1 MRHYLRLLLAF
12 VCLYSISS
20 FRLYAQA
27 SHRGDSLMREAIE
40 TYPEF
45 NSEQKDLVL
54 SVLDSLPG
62 LKLPH
67 RIYGELELLEAKPDM
82 LLLRTSSLST
92 WSLKLLP
99 QSEGKRLYCVIET
112 LDEPTKD
119 SYMSLYSS
127 SWQALNRPEA
137 LPRVELKDFI
147 KGHSDR
153 ERLERLLS
161 PLYTSYQYIDSD
173 SLQVKVELP
182 ILLNDDTREEDKRL
196 IEGLPKLR
204 YRWNKSRWVVL

>member
-1 MRHYLRLLLAF
+1 
-12 VCLYSISS
+12 
-20 FRLYAQA
+20 
-27 SHRGDSLMREAIE
+27 MREAIE

-54 SVLDSLPG
+54 SVLDSLPS

-67 RIYGELELLEAKPDM
+67 RIYGELELLDVKTDM

-92 WSLKLLP
+92 WSIKLLP
-99 QSEGKRLYCVIET
+99 QSDGKKLYCIIET
-112 LDEPTKD
+112 LEEPTRD
-119 SYMSLYSS
+119 SYMRLYSAE
-127 SWQALNRPEA
+127 WKPLNRPDA

-153 ERLERLLS
+153 ERLERLLT
-161 PLYTSYQYIDSD
+161 PLYTSYQYIDGD
-173 SLQVKVELP
+173 VLQVKVETP
-182 ILLNDDTREEDKRL
+182 TLLNDDTREEDKKL

-204 YRWNKSRWVVL
+204 YRWNKSRWLPL